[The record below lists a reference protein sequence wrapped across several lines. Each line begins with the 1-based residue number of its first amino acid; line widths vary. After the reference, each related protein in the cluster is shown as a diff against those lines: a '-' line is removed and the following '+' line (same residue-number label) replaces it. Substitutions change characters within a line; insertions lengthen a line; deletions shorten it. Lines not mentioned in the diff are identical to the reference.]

1 MEVVQQFQVS
11 GVTKPLW
18 AASCP
23 GQEVLSKADR
33 TALAPVLGHTT
44 CAIQPAM
51 VHSGPGSQL
60 GAGGGDSGRVRPA
73 FASRELSGYRVVGGA
88 GTEGS
93 MGAVEPG
100 RFASPWGPWGLGCV
114 GPVRHSTSRTLGVA
128 WDAVG
133 AQ

>member
-1 MEVVQQFQVS
+1 MKVVQQFQVS

-23 GQEVLSKADR
+23 GQEVLSKANR
-33 TALAPVLGHTT
+33 TTLTPVLGPHQQWSTQGQAHSWVLGVGT
-44 CAIQPAM
+44 QEEFDQP
-51 VHSGPGSQL
+51 SLPGSSQ
-60 GAGGGDSGRVRPA
+60 DT
-73 FASRELSGYRVVGGA
+73 RVVRGA

-93 MGAVEPG
+93 TGAVEPG

-114 GPVRHSTSRTLGVA
+114 GPVCHSTSRTLGVA
-128 WDAVG
+128 WDAVD